1 MLAKILIAND
11 LGVIE
16 EGINILLEEYG
27 LKHIHPDLLK
37 FEDQEKLGVEEVK
50 KIREHLNLKP
60 YSASLKAVVLVSA
73 QNLTLAAQNALLKT
87 LEEPPGEAL
96 IILGVDSDQALLPTI
111 ISRCQIEYLDQATQ
125 KGQAE
130 KFTDQIAKLENLSLE
145 ERFLFIEKTEDKEQ
159 FLKELVKY
167 YRDKM
172 QQDPKLINFI
182 KELLQAEAW
191 AKANVNKRAILE
203 YLMLKLG

>member
-1 MLAKILIAND
+1 MLAKILITTD
-11 LGVIE
+11 LKTREQEISKA
-16 EGINILLEEYG
+16 LLDHG
-27 LKHIHPDLLK
+27 LKEHHPDLLM
-37 FEDQEKLGVEEVK
+37 FGDEEKLGVEEIK

-87 LEEPPGEAL
+87 LEEPPGESL
-96 IILGVDSDQALLPTI
+96 IILGVDSDQALVPTI
-111 ISRCQIEYLDQATQ
+111 ISRCQIEYLDLATQ

-145 ERFLFIEKTEDKEQ
+145 ERFLIIEKTEDKEQ

-167 YRDKM
+167 YRNKM
-172 QQDPKLINFI
+172 QQDPKLINFT

-191 AKANVNKRAILE
+191 AKVNVNIRAILE
-203 YLMLKLG
+203 YLMLRLG

>member
-1 MLAKILIAND
+1 MLAKIFTADDPKVREVRID
-11 LGVIE
+11 S
-16 EGINILLEEYG
+16 LLEDYG
-27 LKHIHPDLLK
+27 LKSNHPDLLK

-111 ISRCQIEYLDQATQ
+111 ISRCQVEYLDLATQ

-145 ERFLFIEKTEDKEQ
+145 EKFLIIGKTEDKEQ

-172 QQDPKLINFI
+172 QQDPKLINFT

-191 AKANVNKRAILE
+191 AKANVNIRAILE
-203 YLMLKLG
+203 YLMLSLG